1 MHLGTGAVESQE
13 NCPRHVLPRLLHH
26 SRMVAAIRAKP
37 ATKSTLSK
45 LFPAS
50 AGIKH
55 TYLAGFQSHIKQ
67 TRLFWDEH
75 SCIAAAAAPCNC
87 NKQAFF
93 HSLKPLSQLGCWFI
107 TGLDAICPQPRC
119 LARKGLWHVIGNAA
133 FTAYFSEH
141 CQAPQRCWSVMQ
153 NLKGLLMFSYQIS

>member
-1 MHLGTGAVESQE
+1 MHLGAGAVESQE
-13 NCPRHVLPRLLHH
+13 NCPRHVLPWLLHH
-26 SRMVAAIRAKP
+26 SRMVPAITAKP
-37 ATKSTLSK
+37 ATKSILRK

-50 AGIKH
+50 AGIKYN
-55 TYLAGFQSHIKQ
+55 YLASFQSHMKQ

-75 SCIAAAAAPCNC
+75 SCITAAAAQCNC

-107 TGLDAICPQPRC
+107 TGLDATCSQPRS

-133 FTAYFSEH
+133 FTAHFSEH
-141 CQAPQRCWSVMQ
+141 CRTP
-153 NLKGLLMFSYQIS
+153 

>member
-1 MHLGTGAVESQE
+1 MHLGTGAIESQE
-13 NCPRHVLPRLLHH
+13 NCLRHVLPWLLHH
-26 SRMVAAIRAKP
+26 SRMVTAIRAKP

-50 AGIKH
+50 AGMH
-55 TYLAGFQSHIKQ
+55 TYLASFQSHVKQ

-75 SCIAAAAAPCNC
+75 SRFTATATQCNR

-107 TGLDAICPQPRC
+107 THLDATCPQPRS
-119 LARKGLWHVIGNAA
+119 LARKGLWRAIGNAA
-133 FTAYFSEH
+133 FTAHFSEH
-141 CQAPQRCWSVMQ
+141 CRAPQRCWRVMQ
-153 NLKGLLMFSYQIS
+153 NLKGLLIFSYQIP

>member
-1 MHLGTGAVESQE
+1 MHSGTGAVKRQE
-13 NCPRHVLPRLLHH
+13 NCLRHVMPWLLHH
-26 SRMVAAIRAKP
+26 SRMAAAIRAKP

-50 AGIKH
+50 AGMH
-55 TYLAGFQSHIKQ
+55 TYLASSQSHVKQ

-75 SCIAAAAAPCNC
+75 SRLTATAAQHNR

-107 TGLDAICPQPRC
+107 TGLDATYPRPISS
-119 LARKGLWHVIGNAA
+119 ARKGLWCGIGNAA
-133 FTAYFSEH
+133 FAARFSEH
-141 CQAPQRCWSVMQ
+141 CRAPQRCWRVMQ
-153 NLKGLLMFSYQIS
+153 NLKGLLIFSYQIP